1 MSKVDLEVNNNTVD
15 SLLTTKELVRL
26 LTEKFLESDNAQVY
40 KLAHTTGLDAT
51 TKAILKAWSEAVE
64 KVVLSG
70 QKVRFSNFGSFSTK
84 YYPERSFTNPLTKKE
99 GVARAHVNV
108 AFKPSSVLKDDIS
121 SNHDLVKVHEQLA
134 KSKSK
139 K

>member
-1 MSKVDLEVNNNTVD
+1 MSKVDLEVNDNTVD
-15 SLLTTKELVRL
+15 SLLTTKELVEL
-26 LTEKFLESDNAQVY
+26 VTENIRESDNALFS
-40 KLAHTTGLDAT
+40 KLGKTELDAT
-51 TKAILKAWSEAVE
+51 TKALLNAWSETVE
-64 KVVLSG
+64 EVILSG

-108 AFKPSSVLKDDIS
+108 AFKPSSVLKDAIS
-121 SNHDLVKVHEQLA
+121 SNHVLVKAHEKLA